1 MAPFSPKD
9 VRYFFTSKEK
19 KEEKLHYYVR
29 CGLIDKARKLI
40 KYTKPDLNVLDED
53 RNPCLY
59 HAIVNGQADMV
70 KLLIE
75 SGADVNIPAADGNS
89 CICFAVANEQKDI
102 VRLLADSGANV
113 NAITSHGI
121 PLLHYAV
128 ANRNTDIVRVLLDSS
143 ANVNAT
149 DTSSNGTLHYACT
162 GKNIAAEIVEML
174 LDYGVNANAVNNN
187 GNTSLHIVAE
197 HADLDILK
205 LLVNHGANVNA
216 QNNNGD
222 TIFHVASRNMKFND
236 SEGAKV
242 IKFLIDSGADV
253 NVPNQDGNTPLH
265 FYSANHLIVVMLL
278 SAGANVNAVN
288 NSGKTPL
295 NLISHPTHDSVV
307 ARMLNNLTNAQRA
320 LVSHVTMIEYC
331 NKDTNSQGFQ
341 QNKKNIISNPRA
353 AQHKQECQKELEE
366 LSKINVNGKSIL
378 NVLLDNN
385 ATRFANHPTVVA
397 VLESCEEKFP
407 IYAPFLKS
415 SIEVGINRRKM
426 LQGALKSIDDAC
438 ENKDGTSTKNY
449 WNTIPEELKTNILKY
464 LNTTDLSNIQQDSKK
479 KDVNKNKSS
488 SLGI

>member
-9 VRYFFTSKEK
+9 IRSIFTSKEK
-19 KEEKLHYYVR
+19 LQNKLHSYVKRGAIEKLE
-29 CGLIDKARKLI
+29 KLI
-40 KYTKPDLNVLDED
+40 KHAKLDLNVLDD
-53 RNPCLY
+53 NGNPCLY
-59 HAIVNGQADMV
+59 HAVVSGQVEIV
-70 KLLIE
+70 KFLID
-75 SGADVNIPAADGNS
+75 SGADVNVPAADGNS

-102 VRLLADSGANV
+102 VRLLADSGADV

-149 DTSSNGTLHYACT
+149 DTSSNSTLHYACT

-265 FYSANHLIVVMLL
+265 IYSTTHPIVVMLL

-295 NLISHPTHDSVV
+295 NLRSHPTQDNI
-307 ARMLNNLTNAQRA
+307 ADRMLNSLTNAQLA
-320 LVSHVTMIEYC
+320 LVSHATMMECC
-331 NKDTNSQGFQ
+331 NKNTDSAGFQ

-415 SIEVGINRRKM
+415 SIEVGINRRKLM
-426 LQGALKSIDDAC
+426 QSALKSIDDVC
-438 ENKDGTSTKNY
+438 KNKDNTPRNY
-449 WNTIPEELKTNILKY
+449 WNVIPQELKENILKY
-464 LNTTDLSNIQQDSKK
+464 LNNTDLSNIRQDNKK